1 MPFPETGSNRESSF
15 YLWILTLNL
24 TRPSIQKSA
33 FLSQPM
39 GSTAYRNDKS
49 GFTFPPSDC
58 RGARNNV
65 GRARTGRALPDP
77 DIRIAV
83 PLLINVRSTLEG
95 ARIDGGMAA
104 STAALSDTARER
116 TRRTR
121 ALPRMKVRRARTD
134 RALLKTVRER
144 ARSVRILRYDFRA
157 AVNRLIGRDVRQ
169 EKRALHFCLYIFL
182 R

>member
-1 MPFPETGSNRESSF
+1 MPPFEGHSKFVIVKKPQTNTKYLMPFPETGSNRESSF

-58 RGARNNV
+58 R
-65 GRARTGRALPDP
+65 
-77 DIRIAV
+77 
-83 PLLINVRSTLEG
+83 G